1 MDFETMIRDAQKNG
15 LSIDDIVKQFTKTVN
30 AVQQEDKKKQD
41 IKNARY
47 ELLTDLAD
55 EFKVAAIDD
64 QFTCRDVAILAAR
77 VMAEKYPE
85 WTAGDIAEYI
95 EIINVNIEELA
106 ALIGKDLNEMFQLLL
121 DKADKLFDTAP
132 KSKSK
137 SDNEKIANFLR
148 EIGL

>member
-47 ELLTDLAD
+47 ELLVELSD
-55 EFKVAAIDD
+55 EFDVAAVDH
-64 QFTCRDVAILAAR
+64 QFTCRDAAILAAC
-77 VMAEKYPE
+77 VMAEKYPN
-85 WTAGDIAEYI
+85 WTAEDIEEYVDI
-95 EIINVNIEELA
+95 MSVNIEKLA
-106 ALIGKDLNEMFQLLL
+106 SLIGKDLNEMFQMLTNETH
-121 DKADKLFDTAP
+121 DLFKTVP
-132 KSKSK
+132 K
-137 SDNEKIANFLR
+137 SDNEKISNFLR